1 MAHVSA
7 NASSWTL
14 HSNQPLRRFAL
25 LLHGSLDRRKKYVAT
40 CAASQLAMIV
50 HANDA
55 DGGVDVYIHS
65 WDAQRYPGT
74 LPTIHGVNA
83 AYGSALRAS
92 LHEPSVADLPRGA
105 SQALS
110 IARGAVLAQQ
120 LAHAAGHSYETVLA
134 MRHDSLVSAPMRL
147 ATFDGAHVWLA
158 QKCCVRD
165 ALEGA
170 ERGALMRS

>member
-92 LHEPSVADLPRGA
+92 LHEPSVADLPHSARSIGRRCSDCRLLHQRSSMGEIGLPGQPPPGTKALDTLASRPRGRSYA
-105 SQALS
+105 TR
-110 IARGAVLAQQ
+110 RG
-120 LAHAAGHSYETVLA
+120 
-134 MRHDSLVSAPMRL
+134 R
-147 ATFDGAHVWLA
+147 
-158 QKCCVRD
+158 
-165 ALEGA
+165 
-170 ERGALMRS
+170 

>member
-1 MAHVSA
+1 MVPDTVLNLGSAMARLA
-7 NASSWTL
+7 NASGWTL

-110 IARGAVLAQQ
+110 IARGAVLAEQ
-120 LAHAAGHSYETVLA
+120 LAHAAGHSYE
-134 MRHDSLVSAPMRL
+134 RP
-147 ATFDGAHVWLA
+147 
-158 QKCCVRD
+158 RD
-165 ALEGA
+165 ATRFARLSADAPRYLRRRARVAGTKVLHT
-170 ERGALMRS
+170 RRP